1 MAKEKFERTKPHVN
15 IGTIGHV
22 DHGKTTLTA
31 AITTVLAKAGLS
43 EVKSFDQIDNAPEE
57 KERGITINT
66 AHVEYETA
74 NRHYAHVDCPGHA
87 DYVKNMVTGAAQ
99 MDGAIIVVAATDGPM
114 PQTREHILLA
124 RQVNVPRLVV
134 FLNKCDMVDDEE
146 MFDLVEME
154 MRDLLSTYEYDGDET
169 PIIRGSALGALNGEP
184 EWEAKVKEVL
194 DGAIRN
200 TGLGNYVFQ
209 VLIPTEKVMS
219 VRNGKKVVKEKNL
232 YSGYVFVECIL
243 TGEVLYELRNTTN
256 VIDFLRGRGK
266 NAAPEALRESEV
278 LRMMGTADEMIDPTD
293 EGNDYMVGET
303 VKVTF
308 GPFSG
313 FSGTIEEVN
322 RERKKLKVMVK
333 IFGRKTPLELENSQV
348 ERE

>member
-1 MAKEKFERTKPHVN
+1 MAEELKKAWYVLRA
-15 IGTIGHV
+15 IS
-22 DHGKTTLTA
+22 GK
-31 AITTVLAKAGLS
+31 
-43 EVKSFDQIDNAPEE
+43 
-57 KERGITINT
+57 
-66 AHVEYETA
+66 
-74 NRHYAHVDCPGHA
+74 
-87 DYVKNMVTGAAQ
+87 
-99 MDGAIIVVAATDGPM
+99 
-114 PQTREHILLA
+114 
-124 RQVNVPRLVV
+124 
-134 FLNKCDMVDDEE
+134 
-146 MFDLVEME
+146 
-154 MRDLLSTYEYDGDET
+154 
-169 PIIRGSALGALNGEP
+169 
-184 EWEAKVKEVL
+184 EAKVKEVL

-278 LRMMGTADEMIDPTD
+278 LRMMGQADELIDTADD
-293 EGNDYMVGET
+293 GNDFMVGET

-322 RERKKLKVMVK
+322 REKKKLKVMVK

-348 ERE
+348 VRE

>member
-1 MAKEKFERTKPHVN
+1 MAEELKKAWYVLRA
-15 IGTIGHV
+15 IS
-22 DHGKTTLTA
+22 GK
-31 AITTVLAKAGLS
+31 
-43 EVKSFDQIDNAPEE
+43 
-57 KERGITINT
+57 
-66 AHVEYETA
+66 
-74 NRHYAHVDCPGHA
+74 
-87 DYVKNMVTGAAQ
+87 
-99 MDGAIIVVAATDGPM
+99 
-114 PQTREHILLA
+114 
-124 RQVNVPRLVV
+124 
-134 FLNKCDMVDDEE
+134 
-146 MFDLVEME
+146 
-154 MRDLLSTYEYDGDET
+154 
-169 PIIRGSALGALNGEP
+169 
-184 EWEAKVKEVL
+184 EAKVKEVL

-278 LRMMGTADEMIDPTD
+278 LRMMGTADEMIDATD

-322 RERKKLKVMVK
+322 REKKKLKVMVK